1 MKQEGSE
8 FRSRLDIGTI
18 RQVIRGALSGKVT
31 LSPIEYDALSD
42 PDDFAILVEK
52 RGLASNAAFQLFVN
66 DAGEERHITF
76 VALGDGGFS
85 TVVQAATTTGLNKGN
100 VRIGK
105 SRQLVSEMVTALQ
118 SQDPQLQQST

>member
-8 FRSRLDIGTI
+8 YRSRLDIGTI

-66 DAGEERHITF
+66 DAGWERHIAF

-85 TVVQAATTTGLNKGN
+85 TVVQAATTNGLNKGN
-100 VRIGK
+100 IRLGK
-105 SRQLVSEMVTALQ
+105 SRQLVSEVVAALR
-118 SQDPQLQQST
+118 SQDPQLQQTS

>member
-66 DAGEERHITF
+66 DAGAERHITF